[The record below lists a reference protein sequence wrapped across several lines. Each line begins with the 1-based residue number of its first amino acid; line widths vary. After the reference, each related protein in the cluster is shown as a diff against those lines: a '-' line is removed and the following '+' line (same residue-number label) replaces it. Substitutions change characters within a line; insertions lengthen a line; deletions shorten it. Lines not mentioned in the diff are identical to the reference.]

1 MIQWVSYKMYLW
13 WTRELVSQ
21 RPTALIFTDCNP
33 SLVLQTTGGRCC
45 TLRLTCLEWL
55 NIRLTWTIAVFQP
68 ETFLCSTMEL
78 IISNQ
83 LHLVPQI
90 LSFSPTSSPFLG
102 QTWTTSK
109 KSYSKLSEMR
119 IWQRH
124 KSLWVNTGLFCVRE
138 SKGLVRSSN
147 QLWESK
153 EVFIQSCKKKLVESR
168 SRWFRPDFTILIS
181 RPRTWKGI
189 LGLGDVC
196 FSQIILFCVRQ
207 KKINDEKKCRSES
220 PRSVITDNLESTW
233 KKKVLLKL
241 WWLRMYFPFLT

>member
-1 MIQWVSYKMYLW
+1 MISESKLLSYDHDLITLFLDFGSAYYVFDRITMIQWVSYKMYLW

-90 LSFSPTSSPFLG
+90 VSFSPTSSPFLG

-109 KSYSKLSEMR
+109 KKL
-119 IWQRH
+119 Q
-124 KSLWVNTGLFCVRE
+124 
-138 SKGLVRSSN
+138 
-147 QLWESK
+147 
-153 EVFIQSCKKKLVESR
+153 
-168 SRWFRPDFTILIS
+168 
-181 RPRTWKGI
+181 
-189 LGLGDVC
+189 
-196 FSQIILFCVRQ
+196 
-207 KKINDEKKCRSES
+207 
-220 PRSVITDNLESTW
+220 
-233 KKKVLLKL
+233 
-241 WWLRMYFPFLT
+241 

>member
-1 MIQWVSYKMYLW
+1 
-13 WTRELVSQ
+13 
-21 RPTALIFTDCNP
+21 
-33 SLVLQTTGGRCC
+33 
-45 TLRLTCLEWL
+45 
-55 NIRLTWTIAVFQP
+55 
-68 ETFLCSTMEL
+68 
-78 IISNQ
+78 
-83 LHLVPQI
+83 
-90 LSFSPTSSPFLG
+90 
-102 QTWTTSK
+102 
-109 KSYSKLSEMR
+109 MR

-233 KKKVLLKL
+233 KKKFCWNFGGWGCIFHFSLRFVLHFQTICTSRKCAKLEYPKKKKRQNGVAIMKNKWGTVTVTELKITQRR
-241 WWLRMYFPFLT
+241 RMLINITNKRNRRDLVILSSFFVIILSPCFIKSRR